1 MSNNDELDMNDPK
14 VQKIMQQCMNMLSQN
29 MNMNMNNMNMNNMN
43 MANMNMAN
51 MNNMNMFMQ
60 NMNMNP
66 LMMNNFMNMM
76 NNPNFMNNMNC
87 MNMNMM
93 NMMNMNGMNNMNNMW
108 NNNGNNNG
116 MNNINNMPNSMNN
129 LNNNMSNSFNIQ
141 NNNNNMSYS
150 SGNVISNNRNQNQQP
165 QELIPR
171 GDKVIRD
178 TSMNIN
184 SNGQNMINVTF
195 DASTGLRVIIAIS
208 KNTTVKQLVEK
219 YIERIGIGKNH
230 IGKDIIFLFNGGKMD
245 PFSEDNLQN
254 FPDLAII
261 TVFDQ
266 NNVIGA

>member
-1 MSNNDELDMNDPK
+1 MNNDELDMNDPM
-14 VQKIMQQCMNMLSQN
+14 VQKIMQKCMNMLGQ
-29 MNMNMNNMNMNNMN
+29 NMN
-43 MANMNMAN
+43 MANMNML
-51 MNNMNMFMQ
+51 MQ
-60 NMNMNP
+60 NMNMNS
-66 LMMNNFMNMM
+66 MNPMAMNNMNFMNMM
-76 NNPNFMNNMNC
+76 NNMNCMNNMNNMNGMNG

-184 SNGQNMINVTF
+184 SNGQKMINVTF